1 MLNIIKGFV
10 APKATTQRESFTVVN
25 DYFNALDTI
34 RGNEDHFIY
43 EGNLINSLLKV
54 KGKRKE
60 KRMIEL
66 NLYAYSETE
75 RHFLAKIA
83 KNAKAFKAYVA
94 DYPMDKRL
102 PSFETIYKNSVKGYD
117 ENGIK
122 KPSQPIMT
130 GEKNTPK
137 VENQLRNSKPKV
149 EAETPKVEA
158 ETPKVEKAETLDQA
172 IETCI
177 TMLLEFDTTEAE
189 IANMVIKSLQ
199 KRNKKLMTTSNKRTV
214 VYKVA

>member
-1 MLNIIKGFV
+1 MLNLLKGFSV
-10 APKATTQRESFTVVN
+10 PKTVQRESFTVVN

-60 KRMIEL
+60 KRMTEL
-66 NLYAYSETE
+66 NLYAYSQEE

-94 DYPMDKRL
+94 DFPMDKRL

-122 KPSQPIMT
+122 KPSQPIMS
-130 GEKNTPK
+130 GEKNLPK
-137 VENQLRNSKPKV
+137 AENQLRNSKPKI
-149 EAETPKVEA
+149 EAEKPI
-158 ETPKVEKAETLDQA
+158 VEKAETLEQA
-172 IETCI
+172 VQEYLSI
-177 TMLLEFDTTEAE
+177 LFEFDTNEAE
-189 IANMVIKSLQ
+189 VANLIFKALK
-199 KRNKKLMTTSNKRTV
+199 KRNPKLKTTSNKES
-214 VYKVA
+214 VALKIAN

>member
-1 MLNIIKGFV
+1 MLNLLKGFT
-10 APKATTQRESFTVVN
+10 APKAVQRESFTVVN

-34 RGNEDHFIY
+34 RGNEDHFIF

-60 KRMIEL
+60 KRMTEL
-66 NLYAYSETE
+66 NLYAYSQEE

-94 DYPMDKRL
+94 DYPIDKRL

-122 KPSQPIMT
+122 KPSQPIMS

-137 VENQLRNSKPKV
+137 AENQLRNSKPKI
-149 EAETPKVEA
+149 EAEKPI
-158 ETPKVEKAETLDQA
+158 VEKAETLEQA
-172 IETCI
+172 VQEYLSI
-177 TMLLEFDTTEAE
+177 LFEFDTNEAE
-189 IANMVIKSLQ
+189 VANLIFKALK
-199 KRNKKLMTTSNKRTV
+199 KRNPKLKTTSNKES
-214 VYKVA
+214 VALKIAN

>member
-1 MLNIIKGFV
+1 MLNLLKGLT
-10 APKATTQRESFTVVN
+10 APKAVQRESFTVVN

-43 EGNLINSLLKV
+43 EGNLINSLLKI

-60 KRMIEL
+60 KRMTEL
-66 NLYAYSETE
+66 NLYAYSQEE

-94 DYPMDKRL
+94 DFPMDKRL

-122 KPSQPIMT
+122 KPSQPIMS
-130 GEKNTPK
+130 GEKNLPK
-137 VENQLRNSKPKV
+137 AENQLRNSKPIY
-149 EAETPKVEA
+149 A
-158 ETPKVEKAETLDQA
+158 
-172 IETCI
+172 
-177 TMLLEFDTTEAE
+177 M
-189 IANMVIKSLQ
+189 
-199 KRNKKLMTTSNKRTV
+199 
-214 VYKVA
+214 

>member
-1 MLNIIKGFV
+1 MLNLLKGFSV
-10 APKATTQRESFTVVN
+10 PKTVQRESFTVVN

-34 RGNEDHFIY
+34 RGNEDHFIF

-60 KRMIEL
+60 KRMTEL
-66 NLYAYSETE
+66 NLYAYSQEE

-94 DYPMDKRL
+94 DYPIDKRL
-102 PSFETIYKNSVKGYD
+102 PSFETIYKNSVKNYD

-122 KPSQPIMT
+122 KPSQPIMS

-137 VENQLRNSKPKV
+137 AENQLRNSKPKI
-149 EAETPKVEA
+149 EAEKPI
-158 ETPKVEKAETLDQA
+158 VEKPETLEQA
-172 IETCI
+172 VQEYLSI
-177 TMLLEFDTTEAE
+177 LFEFDTNEAE
-189 IANMVIKSLQ
+189 VANLIFKALK
-199 KRNKKLMTTSNKRTV
+199 KRNPKLKTTSNKES
-214 VYKVA
+214 VALKIAN

>member
-1 MLNIIKGFV
+1 MLNLLKGFT
-10 APKATTQRESFTVVN
+10 APKAVQRESFTVVN

-60 KRMIEL
+60 KRMTEL

-102 PSFETIYKNSVKGYD
+102 PSFETIYKNSVKNYD

-130 GEKNTPK
+130 GEKNLPK
-137 VENQLRNSKPKV
+137 AENQLRNSKPKV
-149 EAETPKVEA
+149 EAKDNEQILQEIKA
-158 ETPKVEKAETLDQA
+158 DSNQKAETLEEA
-172 IETCI
+172 VETCI
-177 TMLLEFDTTEAE
+177 TLLLDFDTTEAE
-189 IANMVIKSLQ
+189 
-199 KRNKKLMTTSNKRTV
+199 
-214 VYKVA
+214 VAT

>member
-1 MLNIIKGFV
+1 MLNLLKGFSV
-10 APKATTQRESFTVVN
+10 PKTVQRESFTVVN

-43 EGNLINSLLKV
+43 EGNLINSLLKI

-60 KRMIEL
+60 KRMTEL
-66 NLYAYSETE
+66 NLYAYSQEE

-83 KNAKAFKAYVA
+83 NNAKAFKAYVA

-102 PSFETIYKNSVKGYD
+102 PSFETIYKNSVKNYD

-130 GEKNTPK
+130 GEKNLPK
-137 VENQLRNSKPKV
+137 AENQLRNSKPKV
-149 EAETPKVEA
+149 EAETPKVE
-158 ETPKVEKAETLDQA
+158 KAETLEQA
-172 IETCI
+172 VETCV
-177 TMLLEFDTTEAE
+177 TMLLEFQTTEAE
-189 IANMVIKSLQ
+189 VANLVIKSLQ
-199 KRNKKLMTTSNKRTV
+199 KRNKKLMTTSNKKTV
-214 VYKVA
+214 VWKVA

>member
-1 MLNIIKGFV
+1 MLNLLKGFSV
-10 APKATTQRESFTVVN
+10 PKTVQRESFTVVN

-60 KRMIEL
+60 KRMTEL
-66 NLYAYSETE
+66 NLYAYSQEE

-94 DYPMDKRL
+94 DFPMDKRL
-102 PSFETIYKNSVKGYD
+102 PSFETIYKNSVKNYD

-130 GEKNTPK
+130 GEKNLPK
-137 VENQLRNSKPKV
+137 AENQLRNSKPKI
-149 EAETPKVEA
+149 EAEKPMVK
-158 ETPKVEKAETLDQA
+158 KAETLEEA
-172 IETCI
+172 IETCV

-189 IANMVIKSLQ
+189 VATLVCRSLQ
-199 KRNKKLMTTSNKRTV
+199 KRNKRLQTTSGKKV
-214 VYKVA
+214 VAWKIASN

>member
-1 MLNIIKGFV
+1 MLNLLKGFT
-10 APKATTQRESFTVVN
+10 APKAVQRESFTVVN

-43 EGNLINSLLKV
+43 EGNLINSLLKI

-60 KRMIEL
+60 KRMTEL
-66 NLYAYSETE
+66 NLYAYSQEE

-94 DYPMDKRL
+94 DFPMDKRL
-102 PSFETIYKNSVKGYD
+102 PSFETIYKNSVKNYD

-130 GEKNTPK
+130 GEKNLPK
-137 VENQLRNSKPKV
+137 AENQLRNSKPKI
-149 EAETPKVEA
+149 EAEKPKVKKADTLEEA
-158 ETPKVEKAETLDQA
+158 VELCISML
-172 IETCI
+172 IEY
-177 TMLLEFDTTEAE
+177 DTTEAE
-189 IANMVIKSLQ
+189 IANLVIKSLQ
-199 KRNKKLMTTSNKRTV
+199 KRNKKLMTTSNKKV
-214 VYKVA
+214 VSFKVG